1 MPLIYCFIG
10 LKIFIVTIR
19 IKMVSS
25 IVKLFEL
32 PEYKSLIL
40 DNGFVIN
47 ILIFTVEYFGLIH
60 DTYVFVIKLVEFLDQ
75 VQ

>member
-1 MPLIYCFIG
+1 
-10 LKIFIVTIR
+10 
-19 IKMVSS
+19 MVSS